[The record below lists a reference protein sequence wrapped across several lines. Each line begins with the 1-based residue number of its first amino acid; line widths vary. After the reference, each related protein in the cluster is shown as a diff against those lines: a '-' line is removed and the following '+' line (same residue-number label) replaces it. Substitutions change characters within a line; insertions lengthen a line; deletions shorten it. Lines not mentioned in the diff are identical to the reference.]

1 MKDSTK
7 VIVNNAT
14 ELLLEIIEDYSKTKQ
29 MELASVKNNEMSKE
43 SFLNNA
49 KEHILFFYKVPEN
62 VLNDTLQMFE
72 DYVFGY
78 SILTELIN
86 DPDISDIRCTG
97 YNKISCKRKGHR
109 ETVPISFQSK
119 EEYSRFVDF
128 VATRNQISLSN
139 LNAIQSFSDNE
150 TNPDYILRFTIAM
163 PLVNTYDEPYLCI
176 RKVAKNFPTLEM
188 LASMDNPMLSPELA
202 NVLKKRFI
210 NGSTLICGGNSSGKT
225 TILNALKEEIPHDVS
240 VLITQQSDEL
250 TTKTHPDMMFMHS
263 LSNTDESKAKYDLK
277 NISIAGLTMDVD
289 FFIIGEIKGE
299 EARYLLNAAYTG
311 QLCAAT
317 IHAPSAPKAI
327 DKLVDYA
334 LMDSKYTKD
343 ELMKMMDC
351 FNTIIFMKKYKVCQV
366 YAVKGYDYEKK
377 ALVYEAIW
385 ENGGFVNEYDKT
397 NIA

>member
-7 VIVNNAT
+7 VIVNNAN

-240 VLITQQSDEL
+240 VLITQQSDEFSL
-250 TTKTHPDMMFMHS
+250 LIHP
-263 LSNTDESKAKYDLK
+263 T
-277 NISIAGLTMDVD
+277 
-289 FFIIGEIKGE
+289 
-299 EARYLLNAAYTG
+299 
-311 QLCAAT
+311 
-317 IHAPSAPKAI
+317 
-327 DKLVDYA
+327 
-334 LMDSKYTKD
+334 
-343 ELMKMMDC
+343 
-351 FNTIIFMKKYKVCQV
+351 
-366 YAVKGYDYEKK
+366 AV
-377 ALVYEAIW
+377 
-385 ENGGFVNEYDKT
+385 
-397 NIA
+397 